1 MCELFSASVYLC
13 RMYKLLSALRKETLI
28 LIRDVPGLLILFIM
42 PVMLILVVI
51 VAQENAVKSS
61 KESKSE
67 IIFVDNS
74 HSTSAKAIEQSLVNS
89 GFYTLIQKDQNGSL
103 DENTAMKLI
112 SESNYPVGIILSDKD
127 SSIQILIDPT
137 LQETYKK
144 SLVGSLTYIIRG
156 SQSRIAIEGAL
167 KTMAPGMESVMN
179 EMIKSSLDNMAP
191 VKEVYPS
198 KNNAILKPTL
208 SQNSIPGF
216 ILFAMFF
223 IVIPLSGSMITE
235 KNEGSFRRLKT
246 LPVPISILLS
256 SKVILYLAVCLVQ
269 FVLMIMVG
277 LWFLPALFG
286 YPSFHVGEHYFAII
300 LTTIA
305 TGLAAIGF
313 GLLVGASSTTHGQA
327 ALFGSVMVI
336 ILGIISGTFLP
347 IHLFPKVIQVISL
360 ISPIRWGIEN
370 YLDLFIREGNL
381 LNILPNILF
390 LLLFFICA
398 LMVSIFIFAKQK

>member
-1 MCELFSASVYLC
+1 MI
-13 RMYKLLSALRKETLI
+13 KLLSALRKETLI

-42 PVMLILVVI
+42 PVLLILVVI
-51 VAQENAVKSS
+51 VAQQNAVKSS
-61 KESKSE
+61 RESKTE
-67 IIFVDNS
+67 ILFVDNS
-74 HSTSAKAIEQSLVNS
+74 HSASSKAIEQNLENS
-89 GFYTLIQKDQNGSL
+89 GFFILIKKNKNVPLDGNG
-103 DENTAMKLI
+103 AMNLI
-112 SESNYPVGIILSDKD
+112 SDSDYPVGIILTEKD
-127 SSIQILIDPT
+127 SVIRILIDPA
-137 LQETYKK
+137 LPESYKN

-156 SQSRIAIEGAL
+156 TQSRIAIESVL
-167 KTMAPGMESVMN
+167 KTMAPGMEDVMN
-179 EMIKSSLDNMAP
+179 GMMKSSLGKMADIT
-191 VKEVYPS
+191 EVYPS
-198 KNNAILKPTL
+198 KHNTILKPTL

-246 LPVPISILLS
+246 LPVSISVLLS
-256 SKVILYLAVCLVQ
+256 SKVLLYLVVCLIQ
-269 FVLMIMVG
+269 FLLMVLVG
-277 LWFLPALFG
+277 LYLLPGLFG
-286 YPSFHVGEHYFAII
+286 YPSFHIGNQYFALT

-313 GLLVGASSTTHGQA
+313 GLMVGSYSTTHGQA

-347 IHLFPKVIQVISL
+347 IHLFPKIIQVISL
-360 ISPIRWGIEN
+360 VSPIRWGIEN

-390 LLLFFICA
+390 LLLFFICS
-398 LMVSIFIFAKQK
+398 LMVSTFVFARQK